1 MHNKT
6 ENKIKGA
13 KGEDEAVDILV
24 KKGYKILE
32 RNWVSGKL
40 EIDIIATT
48 GKYVVFV
55 EVKTR
60 HSNAYAEPWEAVNKK
75 KQQHILR
82 AAHYYIRKMP
92 VQMEPRFDII
102 SIISFSNKELHVDHF
117 EDAFWP
123 MA

>member
-6 ENKIKGA
+6 ENKIKGN

-32 RNWVSGKL
+32 RNWVSGKF

-82 AAHYYIRKMP
+82 AAHYYIRKMTT
-92 VQMEPRFDII
+92 QMEPRFDII
-102 SIISFSNKELHVDHF
+102 SIISSPHKELHVDHF

>member
-60 HSNAYAEPWEAVNKK
+60 HSNAYAEPWGGEQKK
-75 KQQHILR
+75 ATAHTSGCALLHSKNDR
-82 AAHYYIRKMP
+82 TNGAAI
-92 VQMEPRFDII
+92 
-102 SIISFSNKELHVDHF
+102 
-117 EDAFWP
+117 
-123 MA
+123 

>member
-60 HSNAYAEPWEAVNKK
+60 HSNTYAEPWEAVNKK

-82 AAHYYIRKMP
+82 AAHYYIRKMT

-102 SIISFSNKELHVDHF
+102 SIISFPNKELHVDHF

>member
-13 KGEDEAVDILV
+13 KGEDEAVEILV

-32 RNWVSGKL
+32 RNWVAGKL

-48 GKYVVFV
+48 GKYVVFI

-60 HSNAYAEPWEAVNKK
+60 HSNSYAEPWEAVNKK

-82 AAHYYIRKMP
+82 AAHYYIRKMT

-102 SIISFSNKELHVDHF
+102 SIISFPNKESHVDHF